1 MEHIKD
7 LLNFK
12 ENKKYKIIIM
22 VLLIIIIFMQTGL
35 SFTKKK
41 IRFLTENIKTLNE
54 QLSENTRESY
64 NAGNDINNIDDLI
77 TDKEEDNN
85 INVEYQAKN
94 ELVNRFK
101 EIGKQENKIY
111 KSSIIDGEKYLVF
124 ETVNLEMTDN
134 QIKSTFKNLTKDEF
148 GIEITESKLGDDKFF
163 KIYLIENPGS

>member
-41 IRFLTENIKTLNE
+41 IRFLTENIRILNE